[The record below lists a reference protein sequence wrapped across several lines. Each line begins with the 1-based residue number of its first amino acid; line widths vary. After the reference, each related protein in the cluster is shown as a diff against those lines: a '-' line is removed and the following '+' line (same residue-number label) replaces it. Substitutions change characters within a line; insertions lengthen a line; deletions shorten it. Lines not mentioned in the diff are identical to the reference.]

1 MNKKVLELRDKRGV
15 ILDKVDEVRAKAKNE
30 KGEARNFTKEERDE
44 IDGLLAQVEDLNEQI
59 ASAEVEARAEAAKL
73 DAELRTIPGPRA
85 LPVESRK
92 NYNQWPVDEGD
103 QFLRAVIGMGKKV
116 AEMPSNIHEDYRT
129 FFENPTRAITGLGTI
144 VDNEGGFLVP
154 ETISSTILQKSHSEG
169 QLLSRCQPVPITV
182 GNSTKWNAVTENS
195 RASGSRYGGITVGRV
210 AEGGQISGTKPK
222 TERVALELKKTAAL
236 VYLTD
241 ELMEDGPQMRTLTES
256 LVPKAIT
263 FSTEE
268 EIIHGLGGTQMEGIL
283 NTPSLIEVSKE
294 TGQAAATVLFE
305 NITKM
310 WSRLDVNSRN
320 NAVWF
325 INQDVEPALDFLA
338 LPVGTGGIPVYMP
351 ANGVADTPFGR
362 LKGRPVVSI
371 EHCQTLGTVGDILL
385 LDLSQYLLASKGG
398 VKVAESMHVRFE
410 YMEQALRYSVRND
423 GKSWWPAAMTPA
435 RGSNTVSPFVA
446 LATRA

>member
-1 MNKKVLELRDKRGV
+1 MNKEVLELRDKRGV
-15 ILDKVDEVRAKAKNE
+15 LLDEVDALLKVATDEKRNLTDDEHKSIRAKQDEAEKLNADIRDAEVRADQAAK
-30 KGEARNFTKEERDE
+30 
-44 IDGLLAQVEDLNEQI
+44 
-59 ASAEVEARAEAAKL
+59 KL

-92 NYNQWPVDEGD
+92 NYNQWPVDEAD

-169 QLLSRCQPVPITV
+169 QLMSRCQSVPITV

-222 TERVALELKKTAAL
+222 TERVGLELKKTAAL

-268 EIIHGLGGTQMEGIL
+268 EILHGVGGGQMEGVL
-283 NTPSLIEVSKE
+283 NAPALISVSKE

-305 NITKM
+305 NIIKM
-310 WSRLDVNSRN
+310 WARLDVNSRN

-325 INQDVEPALDFLA
+325 INQDVEPALDLLA

-362 LKGRPVVSI
+362 LKGRPVVTI
-371 EHCQTLGTVGDILL
+371 EHCETLGTVGDILL